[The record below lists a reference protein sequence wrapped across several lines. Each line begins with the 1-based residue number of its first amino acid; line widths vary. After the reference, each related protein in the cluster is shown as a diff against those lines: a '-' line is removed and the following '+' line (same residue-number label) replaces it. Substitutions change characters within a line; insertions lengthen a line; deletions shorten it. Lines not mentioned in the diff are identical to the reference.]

1 MDGALSIKPAQL
13 THGSGNYTTERVL
26 SMQISGDIG
35 LGKCRLPMEKRDPW
49 IDLGSTGMSKSDVF
63 NLPSKAG
70 SQHFAGQ
77 T

>member
-1 MDGALSIKPAQL
+1 MNLVQLGADVPHILRFTTAGMDRRG
-13 THGSGNYTTERVL
+13 G
-26 SMQISGDIG
+26 
-35 LGKCRLPMEKRDPW
+35 RLPMEKRDPW